1 MIEQEISIQ
10 IGDDPFDTKQVKI
23 QVPTGTK
30 ILSTEKNVLELLSV
44 YGLNNYIGDNSKRSE
59 SNESFITQGEVIF
72 IARDNK
78 NNKINA
84 LIDIGAKHTATC
96 SLLKENQQIAEN
108 IEVGTIIDVKIK
120 TSDRGLITA
129 SIGEAIEEVKLNEIL
144 KSIGDK
150 QVAFNGTVVELI
162 NGGYWVEIG
171 GIKCFMPGSLAG
183 INKLWNFNSLIGQ
196 NLIVMPLSFSKE
208 KQTVIVSHREYLTT
222 LIPNEIEKLSDNMK
236 SELFGFV
243 TGATKFGIFA
253 EFNGCL
259 TGIIPITDLDKETL
273 HKFENNQ
280 IKPGDKISFW
290 PKEIISNKKIMLTQ
304 LGAVTNPWEAAKG
317 TYKPMMITKGIVTK
331 LTNYGAFVELEKGIS
346 GLIHKTKLNDSIL
359 SKGDEI
365 NVKIHSISSDDK
377 KIVMSLAD

>member
-10 IGDDPFDTKQVKI
+10 IGDDPFDTKRVKI
-23 QVPTGTK
+23 QVPPGTK
-30 ILSTEKNVLELLSV
+30 ILSTEKNVLELLSI
-44 YGLNNYIGDNSKRSE
+44 YGLNNHVKDNSKRSE
-59 SNESFITQGEVIF
+59 SKESFITQGEVIF
-72 IARDNK
+72 IAKDNK

-84 LIDIGAKHTATC
+84 LIDIGAKHTASC
-96 SLLKENQQIAEN
+96 SLLKEHQQIVEN

-183 INKLWNFNSLIGQ
+183 INKLWDFNSLIGQ

-222 LIPNEIEKLSDNMK
+222 LIPNEIEKLSENMK

-304 LGAVTNPWEAAKG
+304 LGAVTNPWDVAKE

-331 LTNYGAFVELEKGIS
+331 LTNYGVFVELEKGIS

-365 NVKIHSISSDDK
+365 NVKIHSISADDK